1 MASSSTETT
10 PLVSSMSSSSRAIPP
25 KPQRTVTF
33 NPTVTSTSPKPPSR
47 SISHSASASGHGAT
61 TQGGQPMLSTL
72 NSKLRRR
79 NSSGAPARIPPASV
93 PKIGPQRTTRTAQ
106 KLKLLPDPAAD
117 EAEDEESGRDV
128 YVQYTRIKDPTARRD
143 AARLGKADRERLP
156 RVTAYCT
163 AASYKLDEMMR
174 FLKGKQK
181 IRGAAPKRFDECIY
195 SPYNYG
201 STKGPE
207 DVSSTAVLDGFTEER
222 PRRFSDSAI
231 EVEHENE
238 RRRQDLIDLHEDGDA
253 PEIVNEQAIG
263 PRRPS
268 ITHADSDPQMDAPDF
283 DTRVHTPEVFLFE
296 YGTVVI
302 WGMTLQEEK
311 KFLKE
316 IAKFEVDKLGKDE
329 IETEEFNFYYTREYQ
344 ARIYND
350 FISLRDKKNY
360 MIKLAIS
367 HGLSQSVKTSLFE
380 DLVDNTIDETKDIP
394 AEIASSGKINL
405 NKKQINMQ
413 IGELFILRISI
424 HLQGSVLDAPEL
436 MWAEPQLDPVYQ
448 AVRSYLE
455 MDQRVSLLTE
465 RLNVIGDLL
474 AVLKDQ
480 LTVTHTFWLFQT
492 YLHDLASAPNS
503 IAFKTCRRIYNR
515 VQRIV
520 FGSAEPQ
527 RREKIKEN
535 VLPVTV
541 LSSLVLASIAAPFL
555 PAHAGPLAIAQARK
569 PRPVEDI
576 ISDNVQT
583 AKVGRSK
590 TVTGGSSRSKEK
602 RVAAQHSDPEDGR
615 SIKASSSRPRDPKE
629 LRKAAARPPAAQR
642 APSMQH
648 RPSLL
653 SIASE
658 ARLSSSSLPDFRDG
672 KSSPLPT
679 PPATAGL
686 GPGPLQHGLRKSGL
700 PPRPL
705 TPTAL
710 TRTQK
715 IRLLRS
721 NYFRN
726 ETQFLSALEDISNR
740 LVVVPKP
747 ARLSALRAE
756 LALIDQDLP
765 AEVDIPLLSPPTLKD
780 GIPSQSQHH
789 RIVRI
794 NPAESTS
801 LNSAER
807 VPYLLMVEVLE
818 EDFDF
823 DPDTE
828 QNQQLLEKL
837 MLEKGTSRRRLF
849 DITNAEYLAF
859 DRTPP
864 NGSDS
869 VFEPATGD
877 LGSTSLIK
885 DMDENDIASGMARV
899 TLPGATAN
907 GKATAPRSS
916 SGANTLSSVATL
928 STPRTSDS
936 QISRSNSPGPIRRM
950 TIPAN
955 LNSRNQA
962 VDQPDFSALAT
973 HMRTAAQM
981 LAQLEAS
988 GAKRPKGE
996 VAAIK
1001 AKIIA
1006 SMQTLEEQNFLN
1018 EDQGPTFDTIMA
1030 ESDPTAITGEP
1041 EELEDGLPVA
1051 TNSGAGAARMENDLK
1066 TGGMRRKG
1074 DRDDPSAATFGE
1086 EWSAKRERIRRSSPY
1101 GHMKNWDLISVIVKT
1116 GADLR
1121 QEAFACQLI
1130 DVCTKIWEEANV
1142 PVWTKRMR
1150 ILVTGESCGLIETIT
1165 NGVSLHSLKRS
1176 LTLASIAAGT
1186 NPRKRIATL
1195 KDHWLKTFGEPD
1207 SEAYI
1212 AGVGCFAR
1220 SLAAYSMICYV
1231 LQLKDRHNGNLLID
1245 NMGHIIHI
1253 DFGFMLSNSP
1263 GSMGF
1268 EAAPFKLTQDYVD
1281 VLGGVTG
1288 SAFEEFKTLCKKAFQ
1303 ALRKD
1308 AERLIMLVDLM
1319 SKNSS
1324 MDCFKAGA
1332 QTVTNSLRAR
1342 LMLHLSREEAEG
1354 FVEELVAKSVGSYYT
1369 RLYDTFQYRTQGIY

>member
-1 MASSSTETT
+1 
-10 PLVSSMSSSSRAIPP
+10 
-25 KPQRTVTF
+25 
-33 NPTVTSTSPKPPSR
+33 
-47 SISHSASASGHGAT
+47 
-61 TQGGQPMLSTL
+61 
-72 NSKLRRR
+72 
-79 NSSGAPARIPPASV
+79 
-93 PKIGPQRTTRTAQ
+93 
-106 KLKLLPDPAAD
+106 
-117 EAEDEESGRDV
+117 
-128 YVQYTRIKDPTARRD
+128 
-143 AARLGKADRERLP
+143 
-156 RVTAYCT
+156 
-163 AASYKLDEMMR
+163 
-174 FLKGKQK
+174 
-181 IRGAAPKRFDECIY
+181 
-195 SPYNYG
+195 
-201 STKGPE
+201 
-207 DVSSTAVLDGFTEER
+207 
-222 PRRFSDSAI
+222 
-231 EVEHENE
+231 
-238 RRRQDLIDLHEDGDA
+238 
-253 PEIVNEQAIG
+253 
-263 PRRPS
+263 
-268 ITHADSDPQMDAPDF
+268 
-283 DTRVHTPEVFLFE
+283 
-296 YGTVVI
+296 
-302 WGMTLQEEK
+302 
-311 KFLKE
+311 
-316 IAKFEVDKLGKDE
+316 
-329 IETEEFNFYYTREYQ
+329 
-344 ARIYND
+344 
-350 FISLRDKKNY
+350 
-360 MIKLAIS
+360 
-367 HGLSQSVKTSLFE
+367 
-380 DLVDNTIDETKDIP
+380 
-394 AEIASSGKINL
+394 
-405 NKKQINMQ
+405 
-413 IGELFILRISI
+413 
-424 HLQGSVLDAPEL
+424 
-436 MWAEPQLDPVYQ
+436 
-448 AVRSYLE
+448 
-455 MDQRVSLLTE
+455 
-465 RLNVIGDLL
+465 
-474 AVLKDQ
+474 
-480 LTVTHTFWLFQT
+480 
-492 YLHDLASAPNS
+492 
-503 IAFKTCRRIYNR
+503 

-535 VLPVTV
+535 ILPVTV

-555 PAHAGPLAIAQARK
+555 PLHAGPLAIAQARK

-576 ISDNVQT
+576 ISDNVHT

-590 TVTGGSSRSKEK
+590 TVTGGSPRIKQK
-602 RVAAQHSDPEDGR
+602 RIEQGLSDPEDR
-615 SIKASSSRPRDPKE
+615 KSTRVASPRPREPRDAKE
-629 LRKAAARPPAAQR
+629 LRKQAARPANVAR
-642 APSMQH
+642 APSMQQ

-653 SIASE
+653 SVAAE
-658 ARLSSSSLPDFRDG
+658 ARLSSSSLPDFRDPNI
-672 KSSPLPT
+672 SPLPT

-686 GPGPLQHGLRKSGL
+686 GPSPFNPGFRKHSAQV
-700 PPRPL
+700 PRPL

-710 TRTQK
+710 SRTQK
-715 IRLLRS
+715 VRLLRS

-756 LALIDQDLP
+756 LALIAQDLP

-794 NPAESTS
+794 NPAEATS

-828 QNQQLLEKL
+828 QNQQLLGKL
-837 MLEKGTSRRRLF
+837 MMEKGTSRRRLF
-849 DITNAEYLAF
+849 DITHAEYLTF

-885 DMDENDIASGMARV
+885 DRDEHDIASGLARV
-899 TLPGATAN
+899 TLPSAAATAN

-916 SGANTLSSVATL
+916 SGANTLSSTASF

-936 QISRSNSPGPIRRM
+936 QISRSNSPVPVRRM
-950 TIPAN
+950 TLPAAMHG
-955 LNSRNQA
+955 RNQA
-962 VDQPDFSALAT
+962 ADQPDFSALAT

-988 GAKRPKGE
+988 GAKRPKTE

-1006 SMQTLEEQNFLN
+1006 SMQSLEEQNFLS
-1018 EDQGPTFDTIMA
+1018 EDSGPTFDTIMA

-1041 EELEDGLPVA
+1041 EDLEEGMAVA

-1101 GHMKNWDLISVIVKT
+1101 GHLKNWDLISVIVKT

-1130 DVCTKIWEEANV
+1130 QVCTKIWEEANI

-1212 AGVGCFAR
+1212 AGVGAFTR

-1281 VLGGVTG
+1281 VLGGVT
-1288 SAFEEFKTLCKKAFQ
+1288 SPAFEEFKSLCKKAFQ

-1319 SKNSS
+1319 SKQSK
-1324 MDCFKAGA
+1324 MPCFAAGA
-1332 QTVTNSLRAR
+1332 ASVTNSLRVR
-1342 LMLHLSREEAEG
+1342 LMLHLSRDEAEG

-1369 RLYDTFQYRTQGIY
+1369 RL

>member
-1 MASSSTETT
+1 M
-10 PLVSSMSSSSRAIPP
+10 
-25 KPQRTVTF
+25 
-33 NPTVTSTSPKPPSR
+33 
-47 SISHSASASGHGAT
+47 
-61 TQGGQPMLSTL
+61 
-72 NSKLRRR
+72 
-79 NSSGAPARIPPASV
+79 
-93 PKIGPQRTTRTAQ
+93 
-106 KLKLLPDPAAD
+106 
-117 EAEDEESGRDV
+117 
-128 YVQYTRIKDPTARRD
+128 
-143 AARLGKADRERLP
+143 
-156 RVTAYCT
+156 
-163 AASYKLDEMMR
+163 
-174 FLKGKQK
+174 
-181 IRGAAPKRFDECIY
+181 
-195 SPYNYG
+195 
-201 STKGPE
+201 
-207 DVSSTAVLDGFTEER
+207 
-222 PRRFSDSAI
+222 
-231 EVEHENE
+231 
-238 RRRQDLIDLHEDGDA
+238 
-253 PEIVNEQAIG
+253 
-263 PRRPS
+263 
-268 ITHADSDPQMDAPDF
+268 
-283 DTRVHTPEVFLFE
+283 
-296 YGTVVI
+296 
-302 WGMTLQEEK
+302 
-311 KFLKE
+311 
-316 IAKFEVDKLGKDE
+316 
-329 IETEEFNFYYTREYQ
+329 
-344 ARIYND
+344 
-350 FISLRDKKNY
+350 
-360 MIKLAIS
+360 
-367 HGLSQSVKTSLFE
+367 
-380 DLVDNTIDETKDIP
+380 
-394 AEIASSGKINL
+394 
-405 NKKQINMQ
+405 
-413 IGELFILRISI
+413 
-424 HLQGSVLDAPEL
+424 
-436 MWAEPQLDPVYQ
+436 
-448 AVRSYLE
+448 
-455 MDQRVSLLTE
+455 
-465 RLNVIGDLL
+465 
-474 AVLKDQ
+474 
-480 LTVTHTFWLFQT
+480 
-492 YLHDLASAPNS
+492 
-503 IAFKTCRRIYNR
+503 
-515 VQRIV
+515 QRIV

-1369 RLYDTFQYRTQGIY
+1369 RL

>member
-1 MASSSTETT
+1 
-10 PLVSSMSSSSRAIPP
+10 MSWNLLERFIESDH
-25 KPQRTVTF
+25 F
-33 NPTVTSTSPKPPSR
+33 NTDPSLAVAYLAR
-47 SISHSASASGHGAT
+47 YADHVGIHYV
-61 TQGGQPMLSTL
+61 LC
-72 NSKLRRR
+72 SKLRQF
-79 NSSGAPARIPPASV
+79 AYEELEFFL
-93 PKIGPQRTTRTAQ
+93 PQ
-106 KLKLLPDPAAD
+106 LCHLLISIDNESMALEEFIID
-117 EAEDEESGRDV
+117 LCEESV
-128 YVQYTRIKDPTARRD
+128 N
-143 AARLGKADRERLP
+143 
-156 RVTAYCT
+156 
-163 AASYKLDEMMR
+163 
-174 FLKGKQK
+174 
-181 IRGAAPKRFDECIY
+181 GA
-195 SPYNYG
+195 
-201 STKGPE
+201 
-207 DVSSTAVLDGFTEER
+207 
-222 PRRFSDSAI
+222 
-231 EVEHENE
+231 
-238 RRRQDLIDLHEDGDA
+238 
-253 PEIVNEQAIG
+253 
-263 PRRPS
+263 
-268 ITHADSDPQMDAPDF
+268 
-283 DTRVHTPEVFLFE
+283 
-296 YGTVVI
+296 
-302 WGMTLQEEK
+302 
-311 KFLKE
+311 
-316 IAKFEVDKLGKDE
+316 
-329 IETEEFNFYYTREYQ
+329 
-344 ARIYND
+344 
-350 FISLRDKKNY
+350 
-360 MIKLAIS
+360 
-367 HGLSQSVKTSLFE
+367 
-380 DLVDNTIDETKDIP
+380 
-394 AEIASSGKINL
+394 
-405 NKKQINMQ
+405 
-413 IGELFILRISI
+413 
-424 HLQGSVLDAPEL
+424 
-436 MWAEPQLDPVYQ
+436 
-448 AVRSYLE
+448 
-455 MDQRVSLLTE
+455 LL
-465 RLNVIGDLL
+465 
-474 AVLKDQ
+474 
-480 LTVTHTFWLFQT
+480 TFWLFQT

-541 LSSLVLASIAAPFL
+541 LASLVLTSVAAPFL
-555 PAHAGPLAIAQARK
+555 PLHAGPLAIAQARK

-590 TVTGGSSRSKEK
+590 TVTGGSP
-602 RVAAQHSDPEDGR
+602 RVKPRRLASGHSDPEDGR
-615 SIKASSSRPRDPKE
+615 SIKAASPRPKE
-629 LRKAAARPPAAQR
+629 LKDPKDLRRQVARPPAQQR

-653 SIASE
+653 SVAPE
-658 ARLSSSSLPDFRDG
+658 ARLSSSSLPDFRHG
-672 KSSPLPT
+672 ASSPLPT
-679 PPATAGL
+679 PPPTAGL
-686 GPGPLQHGLRKSGL
+686 GPKTDHHGSRRHLTL

-710 TRTQK
+710 SRTQK
-715 IRLLRS
+715 MRLLRS

-740 LVVVPKP
+740 LVIVPKP

-756 LALIDQDLP
+756 LALIAQDLP
-765 AEVDIPLLSPPTLKD
+765 AEVDIPTLSPPTLKD
-780 GIPSQSQHH
+780 GIASQSQHH

-794 NPAESTS
+794 NPAEATS

-807 VPYLLMVEVLE
+807 VPYLLMVEVLK

-869 VFEPATGD
+869 VFEPSTGD
-877 LGSTSLIK
+877 LGSTSLLK
-885 DMDENDIASGMARV
+885 NSDEDDISTGLARV
-899 TLPGATAN
+899 TMPQPVAN
-907 GKATAPRSS
+907 SKVTAPRSS
-916 SGANTLSSVATL
+916 SGANTLSSMATL

-936 QISRSNSPGPIRRM
+936 QISRSNSPGPTRRM
-950 TIPAN
+950 TLPAN
-955 LNSRNQA
+955 VNRGTQS

-988 GAKRPKGE
+988 GAKRPKNE

-1006 SMQTLEEQNFLN
+1006 SMQSLEEQNFLS
-1018 EDQGPTFDTIMA
+1018 EEQGPTFDTIMA
-1030 ESDPTAITGEP
+1030 EADPTAITAEP
-1041 EELEDGLPVA
+1041 EDLEEGLVVA
-1051 TNSGAGAARMENDLK
+1051 TNTGAGAARMENDLK
-1066 TGGMRRKG
+1066 TGGMRRQG

-1086 EWSAKRERIRRSSPY
+1086 VWTAKRERIRRSSPY
-1101 GHMKNWDLISVIVKT
+1101 GHMKNWDLFSVIVKT

-1130 DVCTKIWEEANV
+1130 QVCTKIWEEANV

-1195 KDHWLKTFGEPD
+1195 KDHWLKTFGDPE

-1212 AGVGCFAR
+1212 AGVDAFTR

-1281 VLGGVTG
+1281 VLGGVT
-1288 SAFEEFKTLCKKAFQ
+1288 SPAFEDFKSLCKQAFQ

-1319 SKNSS
+1319 SKQSK
-1324 MDCFKAGA
+1324 MPCFAAGA
-1332 QTVTNSLRAR
+1332 ASVTNSLRAR